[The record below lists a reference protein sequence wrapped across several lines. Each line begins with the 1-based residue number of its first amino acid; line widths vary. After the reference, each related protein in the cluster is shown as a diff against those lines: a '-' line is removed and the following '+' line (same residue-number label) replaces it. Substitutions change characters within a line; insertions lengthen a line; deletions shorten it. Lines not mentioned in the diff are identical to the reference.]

1 MRKKKVTVYF
11 ILYIYI
17 YIYIYKNLYEMD
29 MDSLPYN
36 LECIQK
42 LFLVLNRRYSP
53 VIDTKFVFYQ
63 ILNNS
68 FVFDFFFT
76 F

>member
-1 MRKKKVTVYF
+1 
-11 ILYIYI
+11 
-17 YIYIYKNLYEMD
+17 